1 MKYINYI
8 YAVILVTGLALT
20 ACDKADGPAMND
32 DMLQIE
38 GITLGLGSLDEAPAQ
53 ASTRATVRDVVY
65 AVNTPE
71 DPTWGSYLLTKR
83 SAWKLDFHL
92 YNGNP
97 DGTTPY
103 EEASFDGGG
112 YFGSTWKTN
121 DERQLL
127 FPNYFRPEVEA
138 WLYPDTRNK
147 DVAFNQQSE
156 TDFLAQD
163 LLHRPKSELNPIA
176 KKFTVELQHQRAM
189 LNFKFEGV
197 VRNDIDEESVKVIVG
212 GTNGEGG
219 MVYTPYSVRTGGILE
234 YMLILPET
242 TLKSSE
248 ILVTYSTKATGI
260 HQAINYKQK
269 VTLDNTSGNLGSN
282 NAYCFTL
289 SGKNLAISPV
299 TIVNWVTG
307 EPVSGQYVAV
317 TAYPT
322 FKGPKITTYYFYY
335 DNQLTVDGTL
345 TGAPKLQEI
354 NFNRD
359 GECTIKPD
367 GRILTHI
374 FPATVNG
381 EAPEDMESYELENP
395 VILGGSAEG
404 KMYIDLTSII
414 GG

>member
-8 YAVILVTGLALT
+8 YALILVTGLALT
-20 ACDKADGPAMND
+20 ACDKADGPAMGD
-32 DMLQIE
+32 DMLHIE

-53 ASTRATVRDVVY
+53 ATTRATNVGGVDY
-65 AVNTPE
+65 AVNTHE
-71 DPTWGSYLLTKR
+71 DPTGESYLITKR

-97 DGTTPY
+97 DGVARY
-103 EEASFDGGG
+103 EPASFDGGV
-112 YFGSTWKTN
+112 YSDLTWKPN
-121 DERQLL
+121 DDKQLL
-127 FPNYFRPEVEA
+127 FPNYYRPEVEA
-138 WLYPDTRNK
+138 WLYLDTRIK
-147 DVAFNQQSE
+147 DVAINQQSE

-163 LLHRPKSELNPIA
+163 ILHRPKNELNPIA
-176 KKFTVELQHQRAM
+176 KKFTVELQHHIVRA
-189 LNFKFEGV
+189 
-197 VRNDIDEESVKVIVG
+197 DIVEESVQVVVG
-212 GTNGEGG
+212 GT
-219 MVYTPYSVRTGGILE
+219 VYTPYSVRDKETGDLE

-242 TLKSSE
+242 TPKSTE
-248 ILVTYSTKATGI
+248 ILVTYSTKATDT
-260 HQAINYKQK
+260 HQKINYKQK

-335 DNQLTVDGTL
+335 DNQLTMDGTL

-381 EAPEDMESYELENP
+381 EAPENMERYELENP
-395 VILGGSAEG
+395 VILGGSAKG
-404 KMYIDLTSII
+404 KMYINLTDII
-414 GG
+414 VGITAP

>member
-8 YAVILVTGLALT
+8 YALILVTGLALT
-20 ACDKADGPAMND
+20 ACDKADGPAIGD
-32 DMLQIE
+32 DMLHIE
-38 GITLGLGSLDEAPAQ
+38 GITLGLGTVVETQAQ
-53 ASTRATVRDVVY
+53 ATARASVDGVTY
-65 AVNTPE
+65 AVNTDE
-71 DPTWGSYLLTKR
+71 DPTSTKDGNNRITLRDNWRLDLDLFNGDVEVRYGPGSFTEVTSSDGLN
-83 SAWKLDFHL
+83 WKPSGDLV
-92 YNGNP
+92 
-97 DGTTPY
+97 
-103 EEASFDGGG
+103 
-112 YFGSTWKTN
+112 
-121 DERQLL
+121 
-127 FPNYFRPEVEA
+127 FPNYFRPWASA
-138 WLYPDTRNK
+138 WLYRTTK
-147 DVAFNQQSE
+147 DADVVTVQSDRE
-156 TDFLAQD
+156 VFLAQD
-163 LLHRPKSELNPIA
+163 QLYRPKSRLDRIA
-176 KKFTVELQHQRAM
+176 KKITLQMEHQRAM
-189 LNFKFEGV
+189 LNFKFEDV
-197 VRNDIDEESVKVIVG
+197 VRDDIVEESVRVIVG

-219 MVYTPYSVRTGGILE
+219 MVYTPYSVRTEGILE
-234 YMLILPET
+234 YMLILPEN
-242 TLKSSE
+242 TLKSTE